1 MKCSKRIVQAALLLS
16 LAPPGVARAAE
27 RMKVGLMFG
36 QTTTLMTSKSV
47 AVLASCTQ
55 GEGDPEDLRDVLR
68 VYATTTVADSYTE
81 GSPDHDGF
89 QGNYLQPGMS
99 PADSGLL
106 VNGVPTGEQSL
117 RNDIDDGYVVAPD
130 GSMIFV
136 EGETAVLAVNPVFS
150 EFDCLV
156 SVNITRRN
164 QGIKAAKAGPVG
176 GGPRKSAGLVFGQT
190 TTLLTNKSVAV
201 LASCTQAEGD
211 PGEEQDVVR
220 VYATTQVA
228 DSYTEGSPDHDGFQ
242 GNYLQ
247 PGMLPAD
254 SGLLVAG
261 VATGEQSIRNDP
273 DDGYVVAPDWNMI
286 FVEGETA
293 VLAVNPAFSE
303 FDCLVSVDMAR
314 RSRAFKAAK

>member
-27 RMKVGLMFG
+27 RMKVGHMFG

-55 GEGDPEDLRDVLR
+55 GEGDPAALRDVLR

-81 GSPDHDGF
+81 GNPDHDGYL
-89 QGNYLQPGMS
+89 GNYLQPGMS

-106 VNGVPTGEQSL
+106 VNSAETGEQ
-117 RNDIDDGYVVAPD
+117 R
-130 GSMIFV
+130 
-136 EGETAVLAVNPVFS
+136 
-150 EFDCLV
+150 
-156 SVNITRRN
+156 
-164 QGIKAAKAGPVG
+164 
-176 GGPRKSAGLVFGQT
+176 
-190 TTLLTNKSVAV
+190 LL
-201 LASCTQAEGD
+201 
-211 PGEEQDVVR
+211 
-220 VYATTQVA
+220 
-228 DSYTEGSPDHDGFQ
+228 
-242 GNYLQ
+242 
-247 PGMLPAD
+247 
-254 SGLLVAG
+254 
-261 VATGEQSIRNDP
+261 NDP